1 MGSRWKE
8 TAQASMTESDP
19 QQIAQRAA
27 QRDTEA
33 FAELYHENLN
43 AVYRFVFFKVG
54 DGALAEDLTAD
65 VFAKAWEGIDR
76 FQWRDLPFQ
85 HWLLRIARN
94 VVVDHWRSRRRFTI
108 SVTDRHDAVSEVESP
123 EDAVARDIEVEG
135 LRRGLSKLPDD
146 QRDVL
151 ILRFIEGFS
160 HAETAKVVG
169 KSTVAVRQIQVR
181 ALRALRQVM
190 YGGDQS
196 IAIGAASRLR
206 AIARRSPQQSEE
218 PVG

>member
-1 MGSRWKE
+1 
-8 TAQASMTESDP
+8 MTEPDP
-19 QQIAQRAA
+19 QHTARRAA

-33 FAELYHENLN
+33 FAELYHANLN

-54 DGALAEDLTAD
+54 DSALAEDLTAD

-94 VVVDHWRSRRRFTI
+94 VVVDHWRSHRRFITSIDGRYDVI
-108 SVTDRHDAVSEVESP
+108 SDVESP
-123 EDAVARDIEVEG
+123 EDAVARDNEVDG
-135 LRRGLSKLPDD
+135 LRRSLTELPDD

-160 HAETAKVVG
+160 HADAARVMG

-181 ALRALRQVM
+181 ALRALRRVM
-190 YGGDQS
+190 YEGEHS
-196 IAIGAASRLR
+196 VAAGATNRLR
-206 AIARRSPQQSEE
+206 AAARRNTAQSEE
-218 PVG
+218 PVV